1 MVSRR
6 QFLLGA
12 GAGAAGLAVGAASTA
27 AALETG
33 AAHASSLTGPRSPG
47 RMAQMAENAGAAGP
61 YGRPRRLGIQQVVWS
76 TRPTGPYAA
85 ISFDDGPTPEF
96 TPRILTALADA
107 GVRATFFAMGYNA
120 SRHPDLIRA
129 ILAGGHE
136 IGNHTWSHLDQTT
149 IDAPQIRDEILRC
162 KAEVEGITQR
172 PLVGFRPPRGELT
185 GHAGMVC
192 AELGYDVYMWSI
204 ERGPGGAST
213 PAAVTAHLVENL
225 QSGDIIDLHDG
236 LGRGTFS
243 PGTAGTDALAAR
255 REVEVRA
262 LPGVLEQI
270 AARGITLTTITDLI
284 RRSTP
289 AAVPGPPA

>member
-6 QFLLGA
+6 QFLVGA

-27 AALETG
+27 AALEAGT
-33 AAHASSLTGPRSPG
+33 ADTSTAKRPMTPG
-47 RMAQMAENAGAAGP
+47 QMAEDVGAAGP
-61 YGRPRRLGIQQVVWS
+61 YGRPQRLGIQQVVWS
-76 TRPTGPYAA
+76 TRPVGKFAA

-149 IDAPQIRDEILRC
+149 IDSPQIRDEILRC
-162 KAEVEGITQR
+162 KSEIEGITQR
-172 PLVGFRPPRGELT
+172 PLIGFRPPRGELT
-185 GHAGMVC
+185 GYAGMVC

-204 ERGPGGAST
+204 ERGPGGTST
-213 PAAVTAHLVENL
+213 PAAVTAHLVQNL
-225 QSGDIIDLHDG
+225 EAGDIIDLHDG

-243 PGTAGTDALAAR
+243 PGTAGTNALAAR
-255 REVEVRA
+255 REVEVQA

-270 AARGITLTTITDLI
+270 AARGITLTTVTDLM
-284 RRSTP
+284 RRST
-289 AAVPGPPA
+289 AAAAPGSTA